1 MLATMKTIWRAWKG
15 LAHKIIAAQNFVL
28 MSWVYIVAVAPVAIF
43 MKLLGHKLV
52 IRPAIDADADS
63 YWQEKTDG
71 PMTMDRANRMF

>member
-28 MSWVYIVAVAPVAIF
+28 MSWVYIVALAPVAIF

-52 IRPAIDADADS
+52 IRPAIYADADS

>member
-28 MSWVYIVAVAPVAIF
+28 MSWVYIVAVAPVAIC
-43 MKLLGHKLV
+43 MKLLGRKLV
-52 IRPAIDADADS
+52 FRPVIDADADS